1 MILDRRMK
9 KLAEGV
15 RKIAMV
21 APLAWI
27 AEIDAW
33 RRHQPDMPTL
43 SESIR
48 RLVKIGLEASTK
60 PDKKRG
66 PRG

>member
-21 APLAWI
+21 APLDWLALI
-27 AEIDAW
+27 NAW

-43 SESIR
+43 SEAIR
-48 RLVKIGLEASTK
+48 RLVLIGLEASE
-60 PDKKRG
+60 KRAKG
-66 PRG
+66 KGKG